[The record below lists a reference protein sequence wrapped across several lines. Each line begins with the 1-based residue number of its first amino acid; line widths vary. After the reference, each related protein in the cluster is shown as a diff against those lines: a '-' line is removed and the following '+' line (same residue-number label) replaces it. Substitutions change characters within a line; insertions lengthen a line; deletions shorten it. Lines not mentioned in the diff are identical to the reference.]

1 MNSTLLKRPKK
12 GLLSPEFNRWIEEIR
27 ALDPVQFDGTT
38 RKSTRTVAKA
48 ALFKRYALLVSLS
61 QT

>member
-1 MNSTLLKRPKK
+1 MAIFE
-12 GLLSPEFNRWIEEIR
+12 PELNRWIEGIR
-27 ALDPVQFDGTT
+27 ALDPVQFNGTT